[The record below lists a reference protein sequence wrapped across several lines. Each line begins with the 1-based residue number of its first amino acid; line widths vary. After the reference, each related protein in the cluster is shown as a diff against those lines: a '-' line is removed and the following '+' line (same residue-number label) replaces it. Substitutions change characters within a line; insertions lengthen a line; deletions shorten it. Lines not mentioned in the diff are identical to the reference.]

1 MMYNPDE
8 PDVTDMLLSLL
19 DEMVSAVKNTTR
31 VIDKLENYVK
41 MFSTDSKCDLQRMI
55 VESVKFIGLREEI

>member
-41 MFSTDSKCDLQRMI
+41 MFSTDSKCDL
-55 VESVKFIGLREEI
+55 

>member
-1 MMYNPDE
+1 MYNPDE

-41 MFSTDSKCDLQRMI
+41 MFSTDSKCDLQKMI

>member
-1 MMYNPDE
+1 MYNPDE

>member
-41 MFSTDSKCDLQRMI
+41 MFSTDSKCGLQRMI

>member
-19 DEMVSAVKNTTR
+19 DEMVSTVKNTTR

-55 VESVKFIGLREEI
+55 VESVKFITLREEI

>member
-19 DEMVSAVKNTTR
+19 DEMVSTVKNTTR

>member
-41 MFSTDSKCDLQRMI
+41 MFSTDSKCDLQKMI